1 MGRKTRGVGIIPYGD
16 PGIGKSGLAAQFP
29 KPILGIS
36 CKETGYADLIDAGE
50 IEETDLDEE
59 DVDSWTDLLNLLKH
73 ATGYSTIVIDSL
85 SGVAQFMQQDILKK
99 NYQNN
104 LSEFGAFSSGW
115 RTEGPVWA
123 EKLVDQLTLLR
134 SKGVNVIL
142 IGHKRSETEKD
153 PLKNDYQKTVLDIE
167 KWPRA
172 VFTKWAQ
179 ATLFLTMD
187 FTVKTSK
194 MWKKKATE
202 HKVEEDLDDK
212 VERVMYTASH
222 PVYDA
227 KNRLKLPNPISM
239 GDSAQEAYHN
249 LISNFPP
256 RIQQHLQFTP
266 STKEEQ

>member
-1 MGRKTRGVGIIPYGD
+1 MTRPNRGVGLTLYGD

-36 CKETGYADLIDAGE
+36 CKESGFADLIDAEE
-50 IEETDLDEE
+50 INEEDIDEE
-59 DVDSWTDLLNLLKH
+59 EAENWTDLLSIIKN
-73 ATGYSTIVIDSL
+73 ATGYATVVVDSL
-85 SGVAQFMQQDILKK
+85 SGVSQFMQQDILKK
-99 NYQNN
+99 FYSNDIQ
-104 LSEFGAFSSGW
+104 AFNAFAAGW
-115 RTEGPVWA
+115 KAEGMLYA
-123 EKLVDQLTLLR
+123 EKLETQLTFLR

-153 PLKNDYQKTVLDIE
+153 PLKNDYQKTVLDME

-172 VFTKWAQ
+172 IFTKWAQ

-202 HKVEEDLDDK
+202 HKVVEDLDEG
-212 VERVMYTASH
+212 VERVIYTANH

-239 GDSAQEAYHN
+239 GESAQEAYTN
-249 LISNFPP
+249 LIKHFPTK
-256 RIQQHLQFTP
+256 IQQHLNFTP
-266 STKEEQ
+266 SK